1 MKKLG
6 WMILMALACL
16 PLYVGATTI
25 SFTTSNLS
33 GNVWQY
39 EYDVINDSLSST
51 IDEFTIYFDR
61 DLFSNLNVE
70 ASPAGWDSIA
80 VQPDS
85 GIPADGFFDGLA
97 FGQGLAPGAAAA
109 GFAVSFEF
117 LGAGS
122 PGPQPFDVVDPVS
135 FDILDSGMT
144 VAETATD
151 LPEPDSLALLG
162 LALSALAAAQKRV
175 GRGHRA

>member
-1 MKKLG
+1 MKNFG
-6 WMILMALACL
+6 WMIFLSLGWVPFHA
-16 PLYVGATTI
+16 GATTI
-25 SFTTSNLS
+25 NFTTANLT

-39 EYDVINDSLSST
+39 EYAVINDSLSSA

-61 DLFSNLNVE
+61 DLYSNMSVV
-70 ASPAGWDSIA
+70 ASPAGWDSIV
-80 VQPDS
+80 VQPDA

-97 FGQGLAPGAAAA
+97 LGAGLAPGATAA

-135 FDILDSGMT
+135 FNVVDSGVT
-144 VAETATD
+144 VPETATD
-151 LPEPDSLALLG
+151 LPEPDSIALLG
-162 LALSALAAAQKRV
+162 LALSALAVAQKKARRS
-175 GRGHRA
+175 GRG